1 MQIFATEQIRA
12 WDEYTI
18 QHEPISSLDLMER
31 AAAACFDWLVHE
43 GYNDKNFS
51 VYCAKGNNG
60 GDGLAIA
67 RMLSQSGHRVSVN
80 ILEFGHKGTEDFQ
93 ANLARLHE
101 TAVEIRFISEES

>member
-1 MQIFATEQIRA
+1 MQILATEQVRA

-31 AAAACFDWLVHE
+31 AAAACFDWLEHNS
-43 GYNDKNFS
+43 YHNSNFS

-67 RMLSQSGHRVSVN
+67 RMLSQSGHSVTVN
-80 ILEFGHKGTEDFQ
+80 ILEFGHKGTDDFQ
-93 ANLARLHE
+93 ANR
-101 TAVEIRFISEES
+101 SEEHTSELQSPI